1 VGGVLHDIRIFFG
14 HLADVGWTALGIA
27 LVCQFTK
34 LCCTS
39 RAWRNILA
47 SSYPDENVRW
57 RSIFGAYLARV
68 GVNALIPA
76 RGGDAVG
83 LFIAKR
89 RIEGSTYPTLAATL
103 VALTLFDSVLA
114 SCFIIYALA
123 SGSLPG
129 SSVLAH
135 LSAFDFHW
143 FFAHLRGTLI
153 AIGAIML
160 ALLLLLLWFAE
171 QLVDFRRRIARG
183 FAVFSDKTH
192 YLRHVAVWQA
202 ADWSLRLVA
211 IFFFLRAF
219 HVPATLHN
227 AILVQVTQS
236 LAVLFP
242 ISPSGIGTEQALLLY
257 TFAGKAAKSVL
268 LSFSVGMRVTLIAFN
283 ALLGFGTILVMM
295 RTLHWR
301 QQVEADRDAVAEQS
315 R

>member
-1 VGGVLHDIRIFFG
+1 LGAVLHDIRVFFD
-14 HLADVGWTALGIA
+14 HLADVGWTSLAIA
-27 LVCQFTK
+27 LLCQFVK
-34 LCCTS
+34 LGCVS

-47 SSYPDENVRW
+47 TSYPEERVRW
-57 RSIFGAYLARV
+57 RSVYGAFLARV
-68 GVNALIPA
+68 GVNAIVPA

-83 LFIAKR
+83 LFIVKR
-89 RIEGSTYPTLAATL
+89 RIGGSTYPTLGATL
-103 VALTLFDSVLA
+103 VALTLFDSVVALG
-114 SCFIIYALA
+114 FILYALA
-123 SGSLPG
+123 AGELPG

-135 LSAFDFHW
+135 LHAFDFRW
-143 FFAHLRGTLI
+143 FFAHLQGTLI
-153 AIGAIML
+153 ALGLILL

-171 QLVDFRRRIARG
+171 QLVGFRERVVRG

-192 YLRHVAVWQA
+192 YLRHVAVWQV

-257 TFAGKAAKSVL
+257 TFAGKAAKTVL
-268 LSFSVGMRVTLIAFN
+268 LSFSVGMRVTLIIFN
-283 ALLGFGTILVMM
+283 ALLGFAAILVMM
-295 RTLHWR
+295 RTLRWR
-301 QQVEADRDAVAEQS
+301 QRVESDRAVAEQ
-315 R
+315 

>member
-1 VGGVLHDIRIFFG
+1 MSAVLHDIRVFFD

-27 LVCQFTK
+27 LLCQLTK

-47 SSYPDENVRW
+47 TSYAEETVRW

-68 GVNALIPA
+68 GVNAIVPA

-89 RIEGSTYPTLAATL
+89 RIEGATYPTLGATL

-114 SCFIIYALA
+114 SCFILYALA
-123 SGSLPG
+123 SGELPG

-135 LSAFDFHW
+135 LHAFDFHW
-143 FFAHLRGTLI
+143 FFAHLQGTLI
-153 AIGAIML
+153 AIGLILL

-171 QLVDFRRRIARG
+171 HLIG
-183 FAVFSDKTH
+183 FWKHVSLGFSVFADKTH
-192 YLRHVAVWQA
+192 YLRHVALWPA

-268 LSFSVGMRVTLIAFN
+268 LSFSVGMRVTLIIFN
-283 ALLGFGTILVMM
+283 ALLGFGAILLMM

-301 QQVEADRDAVAEQS
+301 QHVEADRDAVAEHS

>member
-1 VGGVLHDIRIFFG
+1 MGAVLHDTRVFFE
-14 HLADVGWTALGIA
+14 HLADVGWTSLAIA
-27 LVCQFTK
+27 LACQFVK
-34 LCCTS
+34 LCCVS
-39 RAWRNILA
+39 RAWRNILSA
-47 SSYPDENVRW
+47 SYPQAKIRW
-57 RSIFGAYLARV
+57 RSIFGAMLARV
-68 GVNALIPA
+68 GVNAIVPA

-89 RIEGSTYPTLAATL
+89 RVEGSTYPTLGATL
-103 VALTLFDSVLA
+103 IALTLFDSVVAL
-114 SCFIIYALA
+114 SFILYALA
-123 SGSLPG
+123 AGELPG

-135 LSAFDFHW
+135 LHAFDFHW

-153 AIGAIML
+153 AIGIILL

-171 QLVDFRRRIARG
+171 QLIGFRERVFRG

-192 YLRHVAVWQA
+192 YLRHVAVWQV
-202 ADWSLRLVA
+202 ADWTLRLVA

-257 TFAGKAAKSVL
+257 TFAGKAAKTVL
-268 LSFSVGMRVTLIAFN
+268 LSFSVGMRVTLIIFN
-283 ALLGFGTILVMM
+283 ALLGFGAVLLMM

-301 QQVEADRDAVAEQS
+301 QHVEADRDAVAEQS

>member
-1 VGGVLHDIRIFFG
+1 MSAVLHDIRVFFD

-27 LVCQFTK
+27 LLCQLTK

-47 SSYPDENVRW
+47 TSYAEETVRW

-68 GVNALIPA
+68 GVNAIVPA

-89 RIEGSTYPTLAATL
+89 RIEGATYPTLGATL

-114 SCFIIYALA
+114 SCFILYALA
-123 SGSLPG
+123 SGELPG

-135 LSAFDFHW
+135 LHAFDFHW
-143 FFAHLRGTLI
+143 FFAHLQGTLI
-153 AIGAIML
+153 AIGLILL

-171 QLVDFRRRIARG
+171 HLIG
-183 FAVFSDKTH
+183 FWKHVSLGFSVFADKTH
-192 YLRHVAVWQA
+192 YLRHVAVWQV

-257 TFAGKAAKSVL
+257 TFTGKAAKSVL
-268 LSFSVGMRVTLIAFN
+268 LSFSVGMRMTLIIFN
-283 ALLGFGTILVMM
+283 ALLGFGAILLMM

-301 QQVEADRDAVAEQS
+301 QHVEADRDAVAEHS

>member
-1 VGGVLHDIRIFFG
+1 MSGVFHDIGVFFG

-27 LVCQFTK
+27 LLCQFTK
-34 LCCTS
+34 LCCVS

-47 SSYPDENVRW
+47 TSYPEENVRW

-68 GVNALIPA
+68 GVNAIVPA

-114 SCFIIYALA
+114 SCFIVYALA

-129 SSVLAH
+129 SSVLSH
-135 LSAFDFHW
+135 LNAFDFHW
-143 FFAHLRGTLI
+143 FFAHLQGTLI
-153 AIGAIML
+153 AVGLVLL

-183 FAVFSDKTH
+183 FAVFADKTH

-202 ADWSLRLVA
+202 ADWGLRLVA

-219 HVPATLHN
+219 HVPATVHN

-283 ALLGFGTILVMM
+283 ALLGFGAILVMM

-301 QQVEADRDAVAEQS
+301 QHVEADRDALAEQS

>member
-1 VGGVLHDIRIFFG
+1 MSAVLHDIRVFFD

-27 LVCQFTK
+27 LLCQLTQ

-39 RAWRNILA
+39 RAWRHILA
-47 SSYPDENVRW
+47 TSYAEETVRW

-68 GVNALIPA
+68 GVNAIVPA

-89 RIEGSTYPTLAATL
+89 RIEGATYPTLGATL

-114 SCFIIYALA
+114 SCFILYALA
-123 SGSLPG
+123 SGELPG

-135 LSAFDFHW
+135 LHAFDFHW
-143 FFAHLRGTLI
+143 FFAHLQGTLI
-153 AIGAIML
+153 AIGLILL

-171 QLVDFRRRIARG
+171 HLIG
-183 FAVFSDKTH
+183 FWKHVSLGFSVFADKTH
-192 YLRHVAVWQA
+192 YLRHVAVWQV

-268 LSFSVGMRVTLIAFN
+268 LSFSVGMRVTLIIFN
-283 ALLGFGTILVMM
+283 ALLGFGAILLMM

-301 QQVEADRDAVAEQS
+301 QHVEADRDAVAEQS

>member
-1 VGGVLHDIRIFFG
+1 MSAVLHDIRVFFD

-27 LVCQFTK
+27 LLCQLTK

-47 SSYPDENVRW
+47 TSYAEETVRW

-68 GVNALIPA
+68 GVNAIVPA

-89 RIEGSTYPTLAATL
+89 RIEGATYPTLGATL

-114 SCFIIYALA
+114 SCFILYALA
-123 SGSLPG
+123 SGELPG

-135 LSAFDFHW
+135 LHAFDFHW
-143 FFAHLRGTLI
+143 FFAHLQGTLI
-153 AIGAIML
+153 AIGLILL

-171 QLVDFRRRIARG
+171 HLIG
-183 FAVFSDKTH
+183 FWKHVSLGFSVFADKTH
-192 YLRHVAVWQA
+192 YLRHVAVWQV

-257 TFAGKAAKSVL
+257 SFAGKAAKSVL
-268 LSFSVGMRVTLIAFN
+268 LSFSVGMRVTLIIFN
-283 ALLGFGTILVMM
+283 ALLGFGAILLMM

-301 QQVEADRDAVAEQS
+301 QHVEADRDAVAEQS